1 MYYALQVLEIIQ
13 THTSI
18 DLFNP
23 ELEKEKQKRTT
34 DPVTTDLLGALLS
47 VSTNIIILESFFE
60 VYTFDFNFFHSSFYN
75 FQPKNPG
82 IFYINCFARPYNFRG
97 KRVVTLTFVNIWT

>member
-1 MYYALQVLEIIQ
+1 MPPVPPFGTDTNDSDISNTRMYYALQVLEIIQ

-47 VSTNIIILESFFE
+47 VSTILIILESIFE
-60 VYTFDFNFFHSSFYN
+60 VYQFDFNFY
-75 FQPKNPG
+75 
-82 IFYINCFARPYNFRG
+82 
-97 KRVVTLTFVNIWT
+97 